1 MTSWFR
7 RAQQA
12 VAPVTPAPGQPAED
26 EDTPTSL
33 LQAVYAQ
40 IAFVNENAG
49 RLPNEAVVVA
59 RRVTDTLREI
69 IDTSAER
76 ALDVRAVVMV
86 KSMATDYLP
95 TTLRTYLALD
105 PSLVQA
111 ARRDGRTPGD
121 LLLEQLAALWGA
133 ADDLLSA
140 TRARDVDALSTQGNF
155 LRTKFTR
162 SDLDL

>member
-12 VAPVTPAPGQPAED
+12 VAPAGPPPGAEPVE
-26 EDTPTSL
+26 EDTPATL

-40 IAFVNENAG
+40 VTLVNENAG
-49 RLPNEAVVVA
+49 RLPGEVVVVA
-59 RRVTDTLREI
+59 RRFTDSLREI
-69 IDTSAER
+69 IATSDDR
-76 ALDVRAVVMV
+76 PLDVRAVVMV

-105 PSLVQA
+105 PALVDVP
-111 ARRDGRTPGD
+111 RRDGRTPKD
-121 LLLEQLAALWGA
+121 LLLEQVAALWAA

-140 TRARDVDALSTQGNF
+140 TRDRDVDALTTQGNF